1 MQVFSGENP
10 CKVRVRGASPRPL
23 FPNEN
28 NTPMAKA
35 ESKKGATSS
44 HTIAAKGGCL
54 QHNRRTQVA
63 QNVYPERTHLN
74 EAWES
79 KKIADR
85 KQLRGLKERAERLY
99 TEKTGQKCQASFAPF
114 RESCVVIKENSTMEE
129 AKNFARMVED
139 AIPGIECLGIWIH
152 RDEGHAKSNYIE
164 GEDFQC
170 NTHAHFLWCC
180 QNQNTGK
187 AIPMSRQLLRSMQ
200 DMAAEAFGME
210 RGTPAAQTKRKH
222 IPSLEY
228 KLQAMQTQIDE
239 LQTALQSLSVAKE
252 VKETAF
258 NAIRGFKER
267 LLSLFDESALQKQ
280 IKALNR
286 TVDDLTKDNKA
297 LSAKLAESVKNAQNL
312 ANLYLSTSKDA
323 EELRQELY
331 QKKQEE
337 HNRGS
342 EQKQSK
348 GFHR

>member
-1 MQVFSGENP
+1 
-10 CKVRVRGASPRPL
+10 
-23 FPNEN
+23 
-28 NTPMAKA
+28 
-35 ESKKGATSS
+35 
-44 HTIAAKGGCL
+44 
-54 QHNRRTQVA
+54 
-63 QNVYPERTHLN
+63 
-74 EAWES
+74 
-79 KKIADR
+79 
-85 KQLRGLKERAERLY
+85 
-99 TEKTGQKCQASFAPF
+99 
-114 RESCVVIKENSTMEE
+114 MEE

-180 QNQNTGK
+180 QNQSTGK

-267 LLSLFDESALQKQ
+267 LLSLFDESALQRQ

-286 TVDDLTKDNKA
+286 TIDDLTKDNKA

-312 ANLYLSTSKDA
+312 ANLHLSTSKDA

-331 QKKQEE
+331 QKNQKE
-337 HNRGS
+337 HNRGG
-342 EQKQSK
+342 EQKQNR

>member
-1 MQVFSGENP
+1 
-10 CKVRVRGASPRPL
+10 
-23 FPNEN
+23 
-28 NTPMAKA
+28 MAKA

-114 RESCVVIKENSTMEE
+114 RESCVVIKENSTIGE
-129 AKNFARMVED
+129 AKNFARMVEG

-152 RDEGHAKSNYIE
+152 RDEGHAKSKYIE

-187 AIPMSRQLLRSMQ
+187 AIPMSRQILRSMQ

-210 RGTPAAQTKRKH
+210 RGTPATQTKRKH

-258 NAIRGFKER
+258 NAIRGVKER
-267 LLSLFDESALQKQ
+267 LLSLFDESALQRQ

-286 TVDDLTKDNKA
+286 TIDDLAKDNKA

-312 ANLYLSTSKDA
+312 ANLYLSASKDA

-331 QKKQEE
+331 QKNQKE

-342 EQKQSK
+342 GQKQSR